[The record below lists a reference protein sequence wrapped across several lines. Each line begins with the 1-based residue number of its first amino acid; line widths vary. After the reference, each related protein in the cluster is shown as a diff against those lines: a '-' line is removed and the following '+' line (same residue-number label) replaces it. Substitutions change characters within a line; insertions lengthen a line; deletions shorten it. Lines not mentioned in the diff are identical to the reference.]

1 MIQKGKRRDWKVTG
15 HWVPKQ
21 NLPDACFS
29 AGWIS
34 GNTMRKYFW
43 QNWRPRRAV
52 MNSILTY
59 NYTSSNFSSAISFRG
74 AISEWFS
81 DSGKVIL
88 HSDLLFSL
96 SASCT
101 PGIWGAVS
109 TAAHKV
115 IAVPK
120 RINCLSI
127 CFSFVFLHSRYFAVL
142 SMWLYCTMLWL
153 IWKGTELLKKVC
165 SFWTTL
171 SLDKGSMSC
180 YSVITNLH
188 MFWRIVMLMLL

>member
-1 MIQKGKRRDWKVTG
+1 MIQKGKRQDWKVTG

-127 CFSFVFLHSRYFAVL
+127 WFSIFCRIKHVALLYHAVAY
-142 SMWLYCTMLWL
+142 M
-153 IWKGTELLKKVC
+153 KRNRVVEK
-165 SFWTTL
+165 
-171 SLDKGSMSC
+171 SL
-180 YSVITNLH
+180 
-188 MFWRIVMLMLL
+188 